1 MYKKII
7 LVIVLVLEILACV
20 IYLMIGKSCG
30 NNNISPQ
37 IKSNE
42 SQESKST
49 TRKYRT
55 SFRPQNIYFP
65 GDPLPEKQLDAI
77 RKLSDTKLKRRFTY
91 KQYGVLKNML
101 EEVVQMFIKD
111 NIRYLLMKCD
121 LY

>member
-1 MYKKII
+1 MYTKII

-20 IYLMIGKSCG
+20 IYLIIGKSCG

-111 NIRYLLMKCD
+111 NIRYLLMQCD

>member
-1 MYKKII
+1 
-7 LVIVLVLEILACV
+7 
-20 IYLMIGKSCG
+20 MIGKSCG

-77 RKLSDTKLKRRFTY
+77 RKLSDIKLKRRFTY